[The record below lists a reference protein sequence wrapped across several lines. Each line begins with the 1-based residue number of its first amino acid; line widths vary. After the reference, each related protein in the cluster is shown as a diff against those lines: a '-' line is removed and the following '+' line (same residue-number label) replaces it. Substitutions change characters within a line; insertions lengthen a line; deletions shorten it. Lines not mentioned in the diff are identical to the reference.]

1 MNRALLRPDGAKKNF
16 VFQIFYQV
24 VILVIPLV
32 VSPYLTRTMGSTSLG
47 VYTYTYSIAYY
58 FVVFA
63 MLGINRHGQRIIAQR
78 RGDMVSLR
86 KTFWSLYCIHF
97 IASLLALAAY
107 LIYVF
112 AICASDVKIAL
123 VQTIY
128 VFSAALDITWLFYGL
143 EKFRIV
149 AVRNA
154 IVKLLETGCIFLF
167 VKSPSDVGVYTLI
180 MAASACLGQL
190 VMMPQVVTAIP
201 PIRFSK
207 ADMKEHIR
215 PLLTLFAAVIAVT
228 LYTVF
233 DKTLLGIMATKDDV
247 AFYEYSDKIVK
258 IPRTFIGVIGTVLF
272 PRACRYAA
280 EGDFKKLDRNFNYCL
295 IVTCF
300 IGFAAC
306 FGLAAVAKTFAVI
319 YYGEAFAIC
328 GSVMISMCPII
339 LIIGFGE
346 TVRQSYIYPLKM
358 DSTMVKILSLNAVTN
373 LILSALL
380 IPVLGIYGAVVGTI
394 GAETVGL
401 VAEMW
406 VCRKYLSF
414 REFFGTVIPFAA
426 FGAVMYAGVRL
437 VAHWFDGSIIAL
449 LVQIAVGAVIY
460 CVLSF
465 IYGYFMNATTRGL
478 IESVFSALKK
488 RLRRAG

>member
-1 MNRALLRPDGAKKNF
+1 MNRALLRPDSAKKNF

-24 VILVIPLV
+24 VILVLPLI

-47 VYTYTYSIAYY
+47 IYTYTYSIAYY
-58 FVVFA
+58 FVAFA

-123 VQTIY
+123 VQIIY

-154 IVKLLETGCIFLF
+154 IVKLLETACIFLF
-167 VKSPSDVGVYTLI
+167 VKSPSDVGIYTLI
-180 MAASACLGQL
+180 MAASVCLGQL
-190 VMMPQVVTAIP
+190 VMMPQVVAAIP
-201 PIRFSK
+201 PIRFSG

-215 PLLTLFAAVIAVT
+215 PLFTLFAAVIAVT
-228 LYTVF
+228 LYTVI

-280 EGDFKKLDRNFNYCL
+280 EKDFKKLDQNFNYCL

-306 FGLAAVAKTFAVI
+306 FGLSAVAETFAIV

-328 GSVMISMCPII
+328 GDVMISMCPII

-358 DSTMVKILSLNAVTN
+358 DSTMVRILSVNAVTN

-380 IPVLGIYGAVVGTI
+380 IPVMGIYGAVVGTI

-406 VCRKYLSF
+406 VCRKHLSF
-414 REFFGTVIPFAA
+414 KDFFATVIPFAVA
-426 FGAVMYAGVRL
+426 GAIMYAGVKL
-437 VAHWFDGSIIAL
+437 VAHYIDGSIAAL
-449 LVQIAVGAVIY
+449 LVQVAVGAVIY
-460 CVLSF
+460 CGLSF
-465 IYGYFMNATTRGL
+465 VYGYFMNATTKGMLQR
-478 IESVFSALKK
+478 VFGALKK
-488 RLRRAG
+488 KLRRAG